1 VTSVTPS
8 FPPELRIGNV
18 TLANPV
24 ILAPMSGVTDAPFRR
39 LVARLGAGLVVSEM
53 TASEALADGCPDAVL
68 RAEGQGL
75 GLHVVQL
82 AGCEARWMGEAARI
96 AESAGAAI
104 IDINM
109 GCPARHVTGAQSGS
123 ALMRDL
129 DHALTLIEA
138 TVGAVSVPV
147 TLKMR
152 LGWDDRS
159 INAAELARRAQ
170 EAGVRLITVHGRTRC
185 QFYKGVADW
194 SAVRAVKQSVSIPVV
209 VNGDIRSCADA
220 ARALAA
226 SGADA
231 VMIGRAAQGRP
242 WLPGQIARGLQTPQ
256 AARREGAPALAAQLA
271 MIEQLYDEMLSHHGR
286 IGRRH
291 ARKHLGWAL
300 DVAAETAGASD
311 ALLKAQRNR
320 VLTAEDPGVVRRYL
334 ADAYHAFA
342 SQQHVSLTQLRPPT
356 STPTPNPSPQGGGE
370 LTEQAARKAA

>member
-1 VTSVTPS
+1 MALSTTT
-8 FPPELRIGNV
+8 FRPPGIAIGNIA
-18 TLANPV
+18 LPNRV

-53 TASEALADGCPDAVL
+53 TASQDLAEADPRAVL

-75 GLHVVQL
+75 SPHVVQL
-82 AGCEARWMGEAARI
+82 AGCEARWMAEGARI
-96 AESAGAAI
+96 AEAAGADM

-109 GCPARHVTGAQSGS
+109 GCPARHVTGGESGS

-129 DHALTLIEA
+129 DHALTLIAA

-159 INAAELARRAQ
+159 INAPELARRAEQ
-170 EAGVRLITVHGRTRC
+170 AGVRLITVHGRTRC
-185 QFYKGVADW
+185 QFYKGRANW
-194 SAVRAVKQSVSIPVV
+194 AAIRAVKNEISVPLV
-209 VNGDIRSCADA
+209 VNGDIATAEDA
-220 ARALAA
+220 AAALAA

-242 WLPGQIARGLQTPQ
+242 WLPGQIARELAFG
-256 AARREGAPALAAQLA
+256 RRENAPPLSMQSDIVQA
-271 MIEQLYDEMLSHHGR
+271 LYDELLTHHGIA

-300 DVAAETAGASD
+300 NAAAETIAAP
-311 ALLKAQRNR
+311 AVTLKFHRHR
-320 VLTAEDPGVVRRYL
+320 VLTAEDPAAVRRHL
-334 ADAYHAFA
+334 ADAYAAFA
-342 SQQHVSLTQLRPPT
+342 WNES
-356 STPTPNPSPQGGGE
+356 
-370 LTEQAARKAA
+370 KAA